1 MDGPPGTRPSL
12 LIAGEQLAAD
22 EVDDEDDRRWA
33 VAAAFAEGEIGTV
46 APEAVAPSLRTSRGA
61 VVARKSFARGC
72 MEVC

>member
-1 MDGPPGTRPSL
+1 VALEDLP
-12 LIAGEQLAAD
+12 AD
-22 EVDDEDDRRWA
+22 EVDVADDGRWA
-33 VAAAFAEGEIGTV
+33 VAVAFAEGETGTV